1 MDTFCRKPRVL
12 DREERA
18 SSNPASMPMKSASA
32 ESAESLAGDLAPRRR
47 RALYRATHRG
57 TQELDYLLGR
67 FAVSAIAAMDEADIA
82 TLERLVEL
90 PDPQIEACIK
100 EGLGAGDAGID
111 ELIARVRRFHGLP
124 GTEKK

>member
-1 MDTFCRKPRVL
+1 MDRFCRKPRAL

-32 ESAESLAGDLAPRRR
+32 ESAESLAGDLALRRR
-47 RALYRATHRG
+47 RAVYRATHRG

-67 FAVSAIAAMDEADIA
+67 FAVNAIASMEGADIA
-82 TLERLVEL
+82 ALERLVEL

-100 EGLGAGDAGID
+100 EGLGLGDAGID

-124 GTEKK
+124 GTEET